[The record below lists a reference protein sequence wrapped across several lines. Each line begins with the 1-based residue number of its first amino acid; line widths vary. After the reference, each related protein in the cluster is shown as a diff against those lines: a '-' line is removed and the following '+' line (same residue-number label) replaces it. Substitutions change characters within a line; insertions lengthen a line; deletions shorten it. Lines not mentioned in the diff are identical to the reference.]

1 MQNILSHLKNFN
13 GETKDAFLR
22 DSNGMMRGG
31 DGPGTATSHCYREWG
46 ADKGIETYASI
57 AAKACWSPGIKPTH
71 QISSQPW
78 RYCKE
83 HIRALFPKN
92 FFLDFFSF
100 LPSPLWDMATCLS
113 QCSKEPHLP
122 MATHGRSW
130 GSFTNGTSR
139 AIITKG
145 TLKPLAEPPCKNGVQ
160 KCWGAFGHPWAEP
173 CKHTCS

>member
-57 AAKACWSPGIKPTH
+57 AAKACWSPGIKPTP
-71 QISSQPW
+71 QNSSQPW
-78 RYCKE
+78 HYCKE

-92 FFLDFFSF
+92 FFLDFFFLFYPPRLPPPPNITTVGHGHLSF
-100 LPSPLWDMATCLS
+100 PMQQGATSAHGYSWQELRMLHKWDIQS
-113 QCSKEPHLP
+113 H
-122 MATHGRSW
+122 H
-130 GSFTNGTSR
+130 
-139 AIITKG
+139 
-145 TLKPLAEPPCKNGVQ
+145 
-160 KCWGAFGHPWAEP
+160 H
-173 CKHTCS
+173 